1 MNEYS
6 IFDAH
11 CDTLCHTA
19 DKGVLISNNG
29 CSIDKNY
36 MLEYKKYTQVFA
48 CFIDP
53 MYYDNPKARFDTL
66 YKSFNAQDL
75 SGINPILSLEGGEII
90 ESLEDVEYL
99 YDCGV
104 RCATLTWN
112 NTNKLAGGVDDADF
126 GLTKFGKSVIG
137 KMEELGILIDVSH
150 LNDKSFYD
158 VASVITRPIIA
169 THSNSRALCEH
180 RRNITDDMFNIIRDS
195 GGCVGINFYPLFLTE
210 KEKCTV
216 DDAILHIEHFMSLDG
231 ENSIGIGSDFDG
243 IPYTPKDLNN
253 CGKLYRLLDILK
265 EMGTQK
271 ELIEKISHK
280 NFERVFGEE

>member
-11 CDTLCHTA
+11 CDTLCHIA
-19 DKGVLISNNG
+19 DKGVSIQNND

-36 MLEYKKYTQVFA
+36 MLKYKKYTQVFA

-66 YKSFNAQDL
+66 YKSFKAQDF
-75 SGINPILSLEGGEII
+75 SGINPVLSLEGGEVI

-99 YDCGV
+99 YQCGV

-112 NTNKLAGGVDDADF
+112 NTNKLAGGVDDEES

-158 VASVITRPIIA
+158 VASIITRPIIA
-169 THSNSRALCEH
+169 THSNSRRICGH
-180 RRNITDDMFNIIRDS
+180 RRNITDDMFKIIRDS
-195 GGCVGINFYPLFLTE
+195 GGCVGINLYPLFLTE
-210 KEKCTV
+210 NEKCTA
-216 DDAILHIEHFMSLDG
+216 DDALLHIEHFMSLDG
-231 ENSIGIGSDFDG
+231 ESSIGIGSDFDG
-243 IPYTPKDLNN
+243 IPYTPYGLED
-253 CGKLYRLLDILK
+253 CGKLHILLDKLK
-265 EMGTQK
+265 EIGTQK
-271 ELIEKISHK
+271 ETVEKISHK